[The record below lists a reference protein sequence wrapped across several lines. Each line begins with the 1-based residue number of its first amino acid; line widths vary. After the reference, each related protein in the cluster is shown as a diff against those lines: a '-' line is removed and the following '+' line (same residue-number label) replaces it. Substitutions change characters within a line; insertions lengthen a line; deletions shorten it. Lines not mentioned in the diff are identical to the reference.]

1 MLRAA
6 ACFVA
11 ACCALISMQGFLGQ
25 SIFLRGV
32 SVSKVAVFGLGS
44 MGYGIAQSL
53 MRAGHDVHGFDV
65 VPQQVE
71 KFRAEGGADGDIADI
86 VGDLDAVIVVVLNA
100 DQTESVL
107 FGDNG
112 VVPHLKD
119 GAVVMSCATVPPQF
133 AMDAEARCNAV
144 NVHYLDAPI
153 SGGSVKAAQGQLSVM
168 AAGTPD
174 AFAAAKPVLDATAE
188 TVFEM
193 GDHAGPGSVMKS
205 VNQLLAGVH
214 IATMAEALTFGM
226 QQGLAPDRFL
236 EVISKC
242 AGTSWMLENR
252 APHIIEGDYTP
263 HSQVDIWLKDL
274 GIVLD
279 IAKSNKFSAP
289 ITAAALQQ
297 YVAASGM
304 GLGREDDAAVAKV
317 YAHNSG
323 QKLPGEGS

>member
-1 MLRAA
+1 MT
-6 ACFVA
+6 
-11 ACCALISMQGFLGQ
+11 IQSSMN
-25 SIFLRGV
+25 I
-32 SVSKVAVFGLGS
+32 AIFGLGS
-44 MGYGIAQSL
+44 MGYGMAQSL
-53 MRAGHDVHGFDV
+53 LRAGHTVHGFDV

-71 KFRAEGGADGDIADI
+71 RFQDDGGAGGELADIA
-86 VGDLDAVIVVVLNA
+86 VGLDAVVVVVLNA
-100 DQTESVL
+100 WQTEDVL

-112 VVPHLKD
+112 VVPRLKD
-119 GAVVMSCATVPPQF
+119 GAVIMSCATVPPEF
-133 AMDAEARCNAV
+133 AMDAEARCAAAGI
-144 NVHYLDAPI
+144 HYLDAPI
-153 SGGSVKAAQGQLSVM
+153 SGGSVKAAEGRLSVM
-168 AAGTPD
+168 AAGKPK
-174 AFAAAKPVLDATAE
+174 AFAAARPVLDATAE
-188 TVFEM
+188 TVFDM

-252 APHIIEGDYTP
+252 TPHIIDGDYTP

-279 IAKSNKFSAP
+279 IAQANKFSAP
-289 ITAAALQQ
+289 IAAAALQQ
-297 YVAASGM
+297 YLAASGM

-317 YAHNSG
+317 YARNSG
-323 QKLPGEGS
+323 QQLPGGGL